1 MVYIAENDLAAVGA
15 RINRSIHKGMK
26 SPNPVAPAVK
36 KHKFKDSVKNQ
47 KNLPLF
53 TIYNEMGPLLVNE
66 NMSTGGLMQGRKRKQ
81 SSTVRQGK
89 IKQIV
94 AEKSEKLHH

>member
-1 MVYIAENDLAAVGA
+1 M
-15 RINRSIHKGMK
+15 HKGQK
-26 SPNPVAPAVK
+26 NSNSGAPAVK

-47 KNLPLF
+47 KHLPLF
-53 TIYNEMGPLLVNE
+53 TIYNEMGPIPMNE